1 MTTEEIMESLR
12 IDNPISVATW
22 LTLGNGNI
30 QLRGRQKNAFFQLT
44 HKYESGDYILMK
56 KKLLEQITSVRI
68 ALRNRSYGQEWQL
81 WTSCHPMFNKIR
93 LNTYLNG
100 HKVIYTH
107 SIKIMTPLCLALL
120 YQDDG
125 RYSPEKSTI
134 SINKPTFS
142 KTELEVLAKGIV
154 DRFGIIFRVRR
165 SCTLKDGSIG
175 HELGLRYSDR
185 DKFFSMIDPFI
196 VPSMLYK
203 VGKGS
208 TSTEVV
214 I

>member
-1 MTTEEIMESLR
+1 MTEDFMERLIM
-12 IDNPISVATW
+12 DNPVSIATW
-22 LTLGNGNI
+22 LTLGDGNI
-30 QLRGRQKNAFFQLT
+30 ALKGRQVNAFFQLT
-44 HKYESGDYILMK
+44 HRYENGDYVLMK
-56 KKLLEQITSVRI
+56 KNLLEQITHVSV

-81 WTSCHPMFNKIR
+81 WTGCHPMFNKVR

-107 SIKIMTPLCLALL
+107 SIKLMTPLCLALL

-142 KTELEVLAKGIV
+142 KTELEMLAKGIV

-175 HELGLRYSDR
+175 HELGLRYSDK
-185 DKFFSMIDPFI
+185 DKFFSMIDPYI
-196 VPSMLYK
+196 VPSMFYK
-203 VGKGS
+203 VGKGG
-208 TSTEVV
+208 TSSEVV